1 MAGFEDAVRF
11 ASALGLDLPPTN
23 KKMVLKEDFYEEA
36 KQGQH
41 LAVLIGENRHNPWH
55 HVIYAGKEEGKGY
68 VYHMTGDDK
77 STARI
82 RKDLFS
88 DFAKGRA
95 EIAIVLYSD
104 ESDRTLQV
112 QHAIAK
118 CCHEHLPQ
126 ENIYKVMNFNCE
138 HFAVMCKTGKW
149 VLHPFLQFAM
159 RTISCMLREY
169 ETVYSYAK
177 MPKCQTM
184 GLMFTGQTLNKLT
197 N

>member
-138 HFAVMCKTGKW
+138 HFAVMCKTGKANSEQIDKLMEE
-149 VLHPFLQFAM
+149 VIVILKPVASVKTSAAATSDFLKKWSA
-159 RTISCMLREY
+159 
-169 ETVYSYAK
+169 
-177 MPKCQTM
+177 
-184 GLMFTGQTLNKLT
+184 
-197 N
+197 